1 MSPSTLPALPR
12 LSRNAVIIGG
22 VVLMHGAALWA
33 LQSGLLKRAVE
44 VVVPA
49 EILAEFIAPPP
60 PPALPAPAP
69 LPPWPRRSARRR
81 PRPRRWWCCRRPTR
95 PT

>member
-60 PPALPAPAP
+60 PPAPPPPAP
-69 LPPWPRRSARRR
+69 LPVAQPPKPEPPKPRVAV
-81 PRPRRWWCCRRPTR
+81 
-95 PT
+95 